1 MGHDDVTHPEVRA
14 AIAKEIGDVPAP
26 PKYGSGD
33 FLRTSYWAKRG
44 KLDVPKERFVSY
56 PAASRDGD
64 GSVLLGLA
72 GWDHR
77 EQAQSLAMLVGQ
89 RRGEDG
95 WPADRVMPLLAGL
108 LEVLPWV
115 HQWHAEIRTLTVAT
129 GQRRGMRYV
138 LP

>member
-33 FLRTSYWAKRG
+33 FLRTSYWAQRG

-64 GSVLLGLA
+64 GSVLLGWA

-77 EQAQSLAMLVGQ
+77 EQAQALAMLVGQ